1 MKLPQNR
8 YDFGSHRPRKRSN
21 LGKFILIFLILGAV
35 GVAGVRFIFR
45 DELGLP
51 ALGIS
56 ARQRLLSLWDAKDYQ
71 EIIRVTEEELARNP
85 MDADCLVFHGF
96 AHFYTGVNQM
106 ATEEKLAHIDAAI
119 RSLRRVRLYQTPP
132 LAGELDYV
140 LGKAYYQKG
149 EYYADLSV
157 QYMVSSVDK
166 KFLGQDSY
174 EYLGFAYNTLG
185 EYDRSIEFLLRASE
199 TNPSDLLYLALAQT
213 YYQTGDRAASEEY
226 LDRAINKSSD
236 TALIQKAR
244 ATLGDIYL
252 QDREYLKAEAQYL
265 KIIEI
270 NPQNADANFYLGEIY
285 FNMGDP
291 IKARASWRRALRI
304 DPNHFGAKTRLYSR
318 R

>member
-1 MKLPQNR
+1 
-8 YDFGSHRPRKRSN
+8 
-21 LGKFILIFLILGAV
+21 
-35 GVAGVRFIFR
+35 VAGAWFIFR
-45 DELGLP
+45 DAISSAEFGL
-51 ALGIS
+51 S
-56 ARQRLLSLWDAKDYQ
+56 VRQRLLSLWEARDYQ
-71 EIIRVTEEELARNP
+71 EIIRVTEEELQRVP
-85 MDADCLVFHGF
+85 MDGDCLVFNGF

-119 RSLRRVRLYQTPP
+119 RSLRRVRLYQSPP

-166 KFLGQDSY
+166 EFLGQDTY

-213 YYQTGDRAASEEY
+213 YYQTGDRVAAEEC
-226 LDRAINKSSD
+226 LDRAVNMSSD

-244 ATLGDIYL
+244 AMLGDIYL
-252 QDREYLKAEAQYL
+252 QGREYLKAEAQYL
-265 KIIEI
+265 KIIEM

-285 FNMGDP
+285 FTMGDP
-291 IKARASWRRALRI
+291 IKARASWRRAVRI
-304 DPNHFGAKTRLYSR
+304 DPNHFGAKTRLYSKR
-318 R
+318 